1 MRTSDTLDKFA
12 TAMSAAQAE
21 MKNAAFDKENPHFKS
36 RYATLAAVRD
46 TVAPVLSKHGLSVVQ
61 TTDFDG
67 GAWLVQTRIL
77 HTSGQWVES
86 VYPFAIDK
94 PQQMGSA
101 LTYAR
106 RYSLSMICGI
116 ASEEDDDGNE
126 AQKGEQRPASPLTP
140 RNSNGTAAQPLK
152 REEARTLF
160 KTLQGLLTTCNS
172 DREVMQFEHDNAV
185 QIALLGDW
193 KVHFDNAI
201 VQHREAI
208 AATQGK
214 AA

>member
-1 MRTSDTLDKFA
+1 MRTSETIEKLA
-12 TAMSAAQAE
+12 VAMTAAQAE
-21 MKNAAFDKENPHFKS
+21 LKNAAFDKENPHFKS

-46 TVAPVLSKHGLSVVQ
+46 TVAPTLSKHGLSVVQ

-67 GAWLVQTRIL
+67 GAWLVQTRII
-77 HTSGQWVES
+77 HTSGQWIES

-126 AQKGEQRPASPLTP
+126 AQKGVNSPQTP
-140 RNSNGTAAQPLK
+140 RNANGTAAQPLK
-152 REEARTLF
+152 RDEARALF
-160 KTLQGLLTTCNS
+160 KTLDTALRTCES
-172 DREVMQFEHDNAV
+172 DAAVMAFEHDNKA
-185 QIALLGDW
+185 QIDLLGDW
-193 KVHFDNAI
+193 KIHVENAI
-201 VQHREAI
+201 AEHRQFL
-208 AATQGK
+208 ATQTGK

>member
-1 MRTSDTLDKFA
+1 MRTSETIEKLA
-12 TAMSAAQAE
+12 VAMTAAQAE
-21 MKNAAFDKENPHFKS
+21 LKNAAFDKENPHFKS

-46 TVAPVLSKHGLSVVQ
+46 TVAPTLSKHGLSVVQ

-67 GAWLVQTRIL
+67 GAWLVQTRII
-77 HTSGQWVES
+77 HTSGQWIES

-126 AQKGEQRPASPLTP
+126 AQKGVNSPQTP
-140 RNSNGTAAQPLK
+140 RNANGTAAQPLK
-152 REEARTLF
+152 RDEARAVF
-160 KTLQGLLTTCNS
+160 KTLDAALRTCES
-172 DREVMQFEHDNAV
+172 DAAVMAFEHDNKA
-185 QIALLGDW
+185 QIDLLGDW
-193 KVHFDNAI
+193 KIHVENAI
-201 VQHREAI
+201 SEHRQFLADKK
-208 AATQGK
+208 TGK

>member
-1 MRTSDTLDKFA
+1 MRTSETIEKLA
-12 TAMSAAQAE
+12 VAMTAAQAE
-21 MKNAAFDKENPHFKS
+21 LKNAAFDKENPHFKS

-46 TVAPVLSKHGLSVVQ
+46 TVAPTLSKHELSVVQ

-67 GAWLVQTRIL
+67 GAWLVQTRII
-77 HTSGQWVES
+77 HTSGQWIES

-126 AQKGEQRPASPLTP
+126 AQKGVNSPQIPRTSNPMDKPITKEETRALKDELCREIETHTSAMKLRDWAKVPENRSRKASLHPDFQDVVSQSWLDKL
-140 RNSNGTAAQPLK
+140 GELEKGLAA
-152 REEARTLF
+152 
-160 KTLQGLLTTCNS
+160 
-172 DREVMQFEHDNAV
+172 
-185 QIALLGDW
+185 
-193 KVHFDNAI
+193 
-201 VQHREAI
+201 
-208 AATQGK
+208 
-214 AA
+214 

>member
-1 MRTSDTLDKFA
+1 MRTSETIDKFA
-12 TAMSAAQAE
+12 AAMAAAQAE

-67 GAWLVQTRIL
+67 GAWLVQTRII
-77 HTSGQWVES
+77 HTSGQWIES

-126 AQKGEQRPASPLTP
+126 AQKGEQRPATPANDRKKYDHSPLV
-140 RNSNGTAAQPLK
+140 RKAYEELDRVLNQIGQSGTMEDLK
-152 REEARTLF
+152 
-160 KTLQGLLTTCNS
+160 
-172 DREVMQFEHDNAV
+172 VWW
-185 QIALLGDW
+185 GD
-193 KVHFDNAI
+193 K
-201 VQHREAI
+201 
-208 AATQGK
+208 ATQTKLSDLPADYRTALTEKKDEIKSTLTEK